1 MAREEELIER
11 AKWEQEERE
20 RRQRQELSDAQYRT
34 GTEAEV
40 PERYKKNF
48 EKRIG
53 SLKTLKTMRH
63 EKDPGRATGLNINV
77 DLFEQEN
84 QSEQEVLVSP
94 IATTLYSNQQYK

>member
-20 RRQRQELSDAQYRT
+20 RRQRSELSRAQYLT

-77 DLFEQEN
+77 DLFEQQN
-84 QSEQEVLVSP
+84 
-94 IATTLYSNQQYK
+94 